1 MQSRNPVL
9 TRSEAFSQGGYAT
22 FHEPAT
28 ADQLEQQYA
37 APSATGAQTGRMS
50 IDDVVMKTGA
60 LFAVL
65 LVTAAIAWQIDSF
78 AVVLVGLIGGLVL
91 GLVISF
97 KQSTNPALILGYAAF
112 EGLLVGGISHY
123 YQDYSTANGGGNI
136 VAQAVL
142 GTLAAFAAML
152 VVYKTGLVRATNRF
166 KKFMFMAVIGY
177 LVVGL
182 ANLVAA
188 LFGVGG
194 GWGFAGSGLGIL
206 ICVAGVALASF
217 FLILDFDFI
226 DQGVRNGIP
235 ERYSWLAAFSLMV
248 TLIWIYLEILR
259 LLAILNRR

>member
-22 FHEPAT
+22 FHETAT
-28 ADQLEQQYA
+28 ADRLEEQYA
-37 APSATGAQTGRMS
+37 APSATGAQTGRMTL
-50 IDDVVMKTGA
+50 DGVVMKTGA

-65 LVTAAIAWQIDSF
+65 LLTAAIGWTVDSF
-78 AVVLVGLIGGLVL
+78 AVVLVGMIGGLVL
-91 GLVISF
+91 GLIVSF

-112 EGLLVGGISHY
+112 EGLFVGGISHFY
-123 YQDYSTANGGGNI
+123 DSYSASQGGGNI

-166 KKFMFMAVIGY
+166 KKFMMIALIGY

-194 GWGFAGSGLGIL
+194 GWGFAGTGLGVL
-206 ICVAGVALASF
+206 ICVAGVALASL

-235 ERYSWLAAFSLMV
+235 ERYGWLAAFSLMV